1 MRMKQIIAKDM
12 KEAMV
17 LARETLGDDAV
28 LLSTQKQPGSKGIVV
43 TFAVEE
49 ELFEETFQSP
59 FEQTSNDNFAPQ
71 AEPEPAPA
79 SPKPTAPKAAAKPA
93 AAKPAAPVARSSY
106 PAYDLLLSIM
116 AYHKLPEELFIKL
129 TALLD
134 RIDLPEQLS
143 YETCEQILTQIIGP
157 HVAMKPLNVAD
168 HLNGK
173 ALMFV
178 GPYASGKTSL
188 VAKYATQAH
197 MAGLPVMIFSTD
209 TERMAGLA
217 MLEGL
222 KPLLGI
228 EVMVAET
235 RNQLRN
241 LIKSQSGKHVL
252 LIDSPGVNIYEFQQM
267 KALGEFASLGD
278 VEPILTCPA
287 GIDRDEALELA
298 SVFSFL
304 NIQRF
309 ALSRADSAR
318 HLSSV
323 FAMLHEGYGLAC
335 VSQSAKLSTA
345 PEEASHR
352 LLAQLMCAYI
362 RERMAM

>member
-59 FEQTSNDNFAPQ
+59 FEQTSNDNFAPEP
-71 AEPEPAPA
+71 EPEPAQ
-79 SPKPTAPKAAAKPA
+79 
-93 AAKPAAPVARSSY
+93 KPAAPKADAKPAPAKPASSVARSSY

-116 AYHKLPEELFIKL
+116 AYHKLPEALFIKL

-157 HVAMKPLNVAD
+157 HVTMKPLNVAE

-209 TERMAGLA
+209 TQRMAGLA

-241 LIKSQSGKHVL
+241 LATEVDDEDGIVGLHGGPIVMRPIAVNYRCASRLIQFLLVPLDAKRPVHNNSLLSPRRQRGSHGSYIRQAGSG
-252 LIDSPGVNIYEFQQM
+252 IRQQPGVH
-267 KALGEFASLGD
+267 G
-278 VEPILTCPA
+278 
-287 GIDRDEALELA
+287 
-298 SVFSFL
+298 
-304 NIQRF
+304 
-309 ALSRADSAR
+309 
-318 HLSSV
+318 H
-323 FAMLHEGYGLAC
+323 
-335 VSQSAKLSTA
+335 
-345 PEEASHR
+345 
-352 LLAQLMCAYI
+352 
-362 RERMAM
+362 

>member
-12 KEAMV
+12 KEAMT

-59 FEQTSNDNFAPQ
+59 FEQTSNDNIA
-71 AEPEPAPA
+71 PEPVP
-79 SPKPTAPKAAAKPA
+79 APKAPKAPPTKKETKPTQTH
-93 AAKPAAPVARSSY
+93 VARSAY

-143 YETCEQILTQIIGP
+143 YESCEQILTQIISP
-157 HVAMKPLNVAD
+157 HVGMKPLNLAD
-168 HLNGK
+168 HVNGK

-209 TERMAGLA
+209 TERMGGLA

-222 KPLLGI
+222 KPLLGC

-235 RNQLRN
+235 RTQLRN
-241 LIKSQSGKHVL
+241 LIKSQTGKHVL

-309 ALSRADSAR
+309 ALTRADSAR
-318 HLSSV
+318 HFSSV
-323 FAMLHEGYGLAC
+323 FALLHEGYGLAT
-335 VSQSAKLSTA
+335 VSRSAKLSTA
-345 PEEASHR
+345 PEEASHS
-352 LLAQLMCAYI
+352 LLAQLICAYI
-362 RERMAM
+362 RERMAT